1 MRAPSAP
8 RGRQARF
15 TPHNSTAAWL
25 GDPEAPASAPAA
37 RQALVSS
44 HLQFRGGPMAASL
57 PLHARYQAPSAAR
70 DSAAVPLPRPVVLA
84 ECDGRWRRAPCAWP
98 EVTPRRWNP
107 HPSPPS
113 PYASPTVPTS
123 ARPRVALHTP
133 IPTAPPYASPHR
145 TPTTTTVSPRL
156 PARAPPA
163 PRRCGR
169 VLTACV
175 LSGGRRRA
183 GVSSK
188 TRGAC
193 PWGGP
198 ATRSWCVASR
208 WRPPPPPPPP
218 RTKWTRRVPH
228 PVLIGHAASLSQV
241 RCITLATTVLG
252 TLVALA
258 ATLFMPARAGRRR
271 RAE

>member
-113 PYASPTVPTS
+113 PYAFPYRTNERAAASRFTHTHPHRSPLRVPPPNTNHHHGV
-123 ARPRVALHTP
+123 AAPPRPRATRAAALRP
-133 IPTAPPYASPHR
+133 CFDRVRLERGQAEGGREQQDAWRVPVGRAGDADDGAVEDAAEGGASSEGRGPGSRRARGSAASTQR
-145 TPTTTTVSPRL
+145 TKKRRTKKR
-156 PARAPPA
+156 PARDP
-163 PRRCGR
+163 
-169 VLTACV
+169 
-175 LSGGRRRA
+175 
-183 GVSSK
+183 
-188 TRGAC
+188 
-193 PWGGP
+193 
-198 ATRSWCVASR
+198 
-208 WRPPPPPPPP
+208 
-218 RTKWTRRVPH
+218 
-228 PVLIGHAASLSQV
+228 
-241 RCITLATTVLG
+241 
-252 TLVALA
+252 
-258 ATLFMPARAGRRR
+258 
-271 RAE
+271 